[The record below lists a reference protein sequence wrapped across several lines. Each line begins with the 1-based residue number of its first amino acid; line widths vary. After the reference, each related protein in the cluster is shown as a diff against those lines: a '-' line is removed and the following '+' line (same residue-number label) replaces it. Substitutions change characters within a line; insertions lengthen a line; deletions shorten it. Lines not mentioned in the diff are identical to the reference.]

1 MEAYYILGS
10 LGLLSFVF
18 IFSLVMD
25 TIYSPKDI
33 VIRKKPEYKPVVNDY
48 ELDDDLL
55 INE

>member
-10 LGLLSFVF
+10 LILLSFVF
-18 IFSLVMD
+18 TVSLVMD
-25 TIYSPKDI
+25 LIYSPKDI
-33 VIRKKPEYKPVVNDY
+33 IIRKKPEYKPVVNDY

>member
-18 IFSLVMD
+18 IFSLAMD
-25 TIYSPKDI
+25 IIYSPKDI
-33 VIRKKPEYKPVVNDY
+33 VIRKKPEYKPVANDY

-55 INE
+55 IDE